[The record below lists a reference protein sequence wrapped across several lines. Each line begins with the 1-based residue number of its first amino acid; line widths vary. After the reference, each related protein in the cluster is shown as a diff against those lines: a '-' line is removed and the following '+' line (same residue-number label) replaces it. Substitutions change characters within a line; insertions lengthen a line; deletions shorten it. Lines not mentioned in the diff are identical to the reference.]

1 MRFSALALAVLFV
14 VTVPAYAGETP
25 WQEVTPGVQLRLV
38 STGVVKP
45 DGKALFGLEIDMPE
59 NTKTYWRVP
68 GETGFPTELDFSKS
82 RGVSDGRIVWPHP
95 IVDLSSGYL
104 DFAYFGPTLLPIE
117 VSVTDKSGEVE
128 LSALLGICSDI
139 CIPAQASFELPV
151 ADAAP
156 DRPNGLRI
164 KQALAEAP
172 IPWTDGTA
180 PIGKVEFLREE
191 NTLAVS
197 LASEDIDPGS
207 IIVATDSGEPLFGM
221 PQKSPQAYL
230 VLLPILAKTENIDL
244 TGQDV
249 QLSFMTSMGAFE
261 LRRTVGAE
269 PANE

>member
-1 MRFSALALAVLFV
+1 MRSIALAAAFL
-14 VTVPAYAGETP
+14 PALVAPVFAGETP
-25 WQEVTPGVQLRLV
+25 WQEVTPGVKLRLV

-45 DGKALFGLEIDMPE
+45 DGTTLFGLEIDMPE

-68 GETGFPTELDFSKS
+68 GETGFLTELDFSAS
-82 RGVSDGRIVWPHP
+82 RGVSAGKILWPHP

-117 VSVTDKSGEVE
+117 LTVADKTAEVDI
-128 LSALLGICSDI
+128 SALLGICSDI
-139 CIPAQASFELPV
+139 CIPAQASFSLPA

-164 KQALAEAP
+164 KQAVAEAP
-172 IPWTDGTA
+172 IPWNDGPA
-180 PIGKVEFLREE
+180 PIGKVEFIKDEQ
-191 NTLAVS
+191 TLAVS
-197 LASEDIDPGS
+197 LATDDIDPGS

-221 PQKSPQAYL
+221 PQKSPQANL

-249 QLSFMTSMGAFE
+249 QLSFMTGMGAFE
-261 LRRTVGAE
+261 LRRIVGAE